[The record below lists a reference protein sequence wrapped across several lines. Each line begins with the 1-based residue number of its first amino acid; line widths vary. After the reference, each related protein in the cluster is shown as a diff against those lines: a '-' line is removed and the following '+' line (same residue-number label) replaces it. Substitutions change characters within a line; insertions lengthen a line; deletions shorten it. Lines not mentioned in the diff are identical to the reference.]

1 MNKIFFAFLSIVL
14 FDIKSN
20 AQLFT
25 QTEWENP
32 SIIEIG
38 KEPPHAHFIPLA
50 NTNETE
56 KTSSLIKSLNG
67 NWKFNY
73 VDKPYDRPTN
83 FFQNNFDDA
92 AWKIIPVPSNW
103 EWQGY
108 GIPIYTNIIYPF
120 PKNPPY
126 IDHSYNPVGTYRTS
140 FTVPENF
147 TDKETILHFASVTG
161 CMYVWV
167 NGQQVSMSKVSKSPT
182 EFNITKYLQQGAN
195 TLAVQVYR
203 WHDGSYLEDQD
214 FWRVSG
220 IERDVMLIARPTI
233 SMQDF
238 RVDALLDKTYQNGIL
253 DIECTISRIV
263 KTLSN
268 PTNGNIK
275 FPNFPNYSVK
285 ILLEDLDKKI
295 IFNKIFSNQGK
306 DVLKSK
312 AVLPNIKTWSAEKPN
327 LYTCIIE
334 ILNNK
339 NEVQECIKQKIG
351 FRKVEIINGNLL
363 VNGKRI
369 LVKGVNRHEH
379 DEIKGHVPN
388 RDLML
393 LDIKLMKQYNINTV
407 RTSHYPNDPYW
418 YELCN
423 EYGLYMVD
431 EANIESHGMGAN
443 LQSKID
449 SSTHVAY
456 LPKWEAAHW
465 DRIKRMYERDKNI
478 SAVILW
484 SMGNECGN
492 GKIFKDAYKW
502 LKETDKSRPIMFEQ
516 AGQEENTDIVAP
528 MYPRIKDMK
537 KYAND
542 VLQKRPYIMCEYSHA
557 MGNSNG
563 NFKEYW
569 DIIRASKN
577 MQGGCIWDWVDQGM
591 LIETKNGR
599 KSWGYGGDFG
609 SENITNDENFCA
621 NGLVGS
627 DRTPHPGLYEVKK
640 MYQSIL
646 FDAIDL
652 KKGIF
657 KVTNE
662 FNFTN
667 LDEYNFKAIVF
678 KNGIKEKEFP
688 FSLNTTANSTST
700 FTIPY
705 NAMQAAASEEYTLQI
720 YATTKAAT
728 VMVADG
734 HEVAREEFILSSN
747 YFEKSKLIV
756 LEKLIVKQT
765 KNELSF
771 TSGNIS
777 GSFNIE
783 NGKWNY
789 YSLNKRKMINRL
801 PEPYF
806 WRAFTDNDY
815 GHNAQSTL
823 GAWRSAHINKKV
835 ASVKILNNNEDSLVI
850 LVNYLLT
857 DINAA
862 YSLKYIV
869 NADASVT
876 VEANINLA
884 GTQLQEMPRFGMRM
898 ELQKEYQNLT
908 YYGRGP
914 YENYA
919 DRNTA
924 SFLGV
929 YNSTAKEQFTSYIR
943 PQENGYKTDTRWVL
957 LKNKNGV
964 GVMIH
969 GLQPISF
976 SALHNYTEDFDPG
989 MTKKN
994 QHIADVVERNYT
1006 VLHIDLK
1013 QRGVGGDNSWGAQPH
1028 EEYKL
1033 LDKQY
1038 SYSYTIKLIEK

>member
-1 MNKIFFAFLSIVL
+1 MRANFFLSL
-14 FDIKSN
+14 FLIASIN
-20 AQLFT
+20 LQAQLFT

-38 KEPPHAHFIPLA
+38 KEPPHAHFMPLA
-50 NTNETE
+50 NAKETE
-56 KTSSLIKSLNG
+56 GKSSLIKSLNG

-73 VDKPYDRPTN
+73 VDKPDDRPTN

-92 AWKIIPVPSNW
+92 AWKNIPVPSNW

-108 GIPIYTNIIYPF
+108 GIPIYTNITYPF

-140 FTVPENF
+140 FTVPQNF
-147 TDKETILHFASVTG
+147 SNKETILHFASVTG

-167 NGQQVSMSKVSKSPT
+167 NGQQVGMSKVSKSPA

-220 IERDVMLIARPTI
+220 IERDVLLIARPTI
-233 SMQDF
+233 AMQDF
-238 RVDALLDKTYQNGIL
+238 RVDALLDKTYKNGIFNL
-253 DIECTISRIV
+253 NANVSQKSGESFPTKISIV
-263 KTLSN
+263 
-268 PTNGNIK
+268 GA
-275 FPNFPNYSVK
+275 
-285 ILLEDLDKKI
+285 D
-295 IFNKIFSNQGK
+295 GK
-306 DVLKSK
+306 VVLQKNVT
-312 AVLPNIKTWSAEKPN
+312 AVRNNVSLNVTLPNIKTWSAEKPN

-339 NEVQECIKQKIG
+339 NELQECIKQKIG
-351 FRKVEIINGNLL
+351 FRKVEIITGNLL

-379 DEIKGHVPN
+379 DEVKGHVPN

-443 LQSKID
+443 LQSRID

-465 DRIKRMYERDKNI
+465 DRIKRMYQRDKNI
-478 SAVILW
+478 SSVILW

-492 GKIFKDAYKW
+492 GKVFKDAYKW

-528 MYPRIKDMK
+528 MYPWIPDMK

-542 VLQKRPYIMCEYSHA
+542 ASQKRPYIMCEYSHA

-591 LIETKNGR
+591 LMETRNGR

-609 SENITNDENFCA
+609 AENFTNDENFCA

-646 FDAIDL
+646 FDAVDVS
-652 KKGIF
+652 KGTF
-657 KVTNE
+657 KVKNE

-678 KNGIKEKEFP
+678 KNGVKEKEFP
-688 FSLNTTANSTST
+688 FNLNTAANSNGT
-700 FTIPY
+700 FTIHY
-705 NAMQAAASEEYTLQI
+705 NAIQAAAGDEYIVQI
-720 YATTKAAT
+720 YATTKTAT
-728 VMVADG
+728 ALVPTG
-734 HEVAREEFILSSN
+734 HEVAREEFVLSNN
-747 YFEKSKLIV
+747 YFAKAKNNTT
-756 LEKLIVKQT
+756 EKLTVTQNKS
-765 KNELSF
+765 ELSF
-771 TSGNIS
+771 SSGNIV
-777 GSFNIE
+777 GSFNTE
-783 NGKWNY
+783 NGNWNY
-789 YSLNKRKMINRL
+789 YTIKNKWLINRL

-815 GHNAQSTL
+815 GHYAQGTL
-823 GAWRSAHINKKV
+823 GAWRTAHIHKKTTN
-835 ASVKILNNNEDSLVI
+835 VKILNNTVDSLVI
-850 LVNYLLT
+850 QVNYLLT
-857 DINAA
+857 DINAP
-862 YSLKYIV
+862 YNLQYTV
-869 NADASVT
+869 HADASVT
-876 VEANINLA
+876 VKASIDLS

-898 ELQKEYQNLT
+898 ELQKEYQNLS

-924 SFLGV
+924 SFLGI
-929 YNSTAKEQFTSYIR
+929 YNSTAREQYTAYIR
-943 PQENGYKTDTRWVL
+943 PQENGYKTDTRWVS
-957 LKNKNGV
+957 LKNENGV

-969 GLQPISF
+969 GMQPVSF

-994 QHIADVVERNYT
+994 QHIADIVERNYT

-1013 QRGVGGDNSWGAQPH
+1013 QRGVGGDNSWGAHPH

-1038 SYSYTIKLIEK
+1038 TYSYTIKLIEK

>member
-1 MNKIFFAFLSIVL
+1 MFKKILLVGFLFSTFNKCI
-14 FDIKSN
+14 

-50 NTNETE
+50 NANETQGN
-56 KTSSLIKSLNG
+56 SSLIKSLNG

-73 VDKPYDRPTN
+73 VDKPDDRPTN

-92 AWKIIPVPSNW
+92 AWKNIPVPSNW

-108 GIPIYTNIIYPF
+108 GIPIYTNITYPF

-140 FTVPENF
+140 FTVPQNF
-147 TDKETILHFASVTG
+147 SNKETILHFASVTG

-167 NGQQVSMSKVSKSPT
+167 NGQQVGMSKVSKSPA

-220 IERDVMLIARPTI
+220 IERDVLLIARPTI
-233 SMQDF
+233 AMQDF
-238 RVDALLDKTYQNGIL
+238 RVDALLDKTYKNGIFNL
-253 DIECTISRIV
+253 NANVNQKSGESFPAKISIV
-263 KTLSN
+263 GIDGKVVLQK
-268 PTNGNIK
+268 NITAIR
-275 FPNFPNYSVK
+275 NN
-285 ILLEDLDKKI
+285 INL
-295 IFNKIFSNQGK
+295 N
-306 DVLKSK
+306 
-312 AVLPNIKTWSAEKPN
+312 ATLPNIKTWSAEKPN

-379 DEIKGHVPN
+379 DDIKGHVPN

-423 EYGLYMVD
+423 EYGLYVVD

-443 LQSKID
+443 LQGRID
-449 SSTHVAY
+449 SATHVAY
-456 LPKWEAAHW
+456 FPKWEAAHW
-465 DRIKRMYERDKNI
+465 DRIKRMYQRDKNI

-502 LKETDKSRPIMFEQ
+502 LKQTDQSRYVIFEQ
-516 AGQEENTDIVAP
+516 AGQEENTDVVAP
-528 MYPRIKDMK
+528 MYPLIPDMK

-542 VLQKRPYIMCEYSHA
+542 ASQKRPYIMCEYSHA

-569 DIIRASKN
+569 DIIRGSKN

-591 LIETKNGR
+591 LMETKNGR

-609 SENITNDENFCA
+609 AENFTNDENFCA

-646 FDAIDL
+646 FDAVDVS
-652 KKGIF
+652 KGTF
-657 KVTNE
+657 KVKNE

-678 KNGIKEKEFP
+678 KNGVKEKEFP
-688 FSLNTTANSTST
+688 FSLNTAANSTGT

-705 NAMQAAASEEYTLQI
+705 NAMQASAGEEYIVQI

-728 VMVADG
+728 ALVPAG
-734 HEVAREEFILSSN
+734 HEVAREEFVLSNN
-747 YFEKSKLIV
+747 YFAKSKNNIT
-756 LEKLIVKQT
+756 EKLTVTQN

-771 TSGNIS
+771 SSGNIV
-777 GSFNIE
+777 GSFNTE
-783 NGKWNY
+783 NGNWNY
-789 YSLNKRKMINRL
+789 YTIKNKWLINRL

-815 GHNAQSTL
+815 GHYAQGTL
-823 GAWRSAHINKKV
+823 GAWRTAHIHKKTT
-835 ASVKILNNNEDSLVI
+835 SVKILNNTADSLVI
-850 LVNYLLT
+850 QVYYLLT
-857 DINAA
+857 DINTP
-862 YSLKYIV
+862 YNLKYTV
-869 NADASVT
+869 HADASVT
-876 VEANINLA
+876 VKASIDLA

-898 ELQKEYQNLT
+898 ELQKEYQNLS

-914 YENYA
+914 NENYA

-924 SFLGV
+924 SFLGI
-929 YNSTAKEQFTSYIR
+929 YNSTAREQFTPYIR
-943 PQENGYKTDTRWVL
+943 PQENGYKTDTRWVS

-964 GVMIH
+964 GVMIQ

-994 QHIADVVERNYT
+994 QHIADIVERNYT

-1028 EEYKL
+1028 DEYKL
-1033 LDKQY
+1033 LQKQY
-1038 SYSYTIKLIEK
+1038 SYSYTISLISE

>member
-1 MNKIFFAFLSIVL
+1 MKYFLFTLCSILTVTIS
-14 FDIKSN
+14 F

-38 KEPPHAHFIPLA
+38 KELPHAHFIPLA
-50 NTNETE
+50 NTNETNDN
-56 KTSSLIKSLNG
+56 SSLVKSLNG

-73 VDKPYDRPTN
+73 VDKPDDRPTN
-83 FFQNNFDDA
+83 FFQNDFDDA
-92 AWKIIPVPSNW
+92 VWKTIPVPSNW
-103 EWQGY
+103 EWQGF
-108 GIPIYTNIIYPF
+108 GIPIYTNITYPF

-126 IDHSYNPVGTYRTS
+126 IDHSYNPVGTYRTG
-140 FTVPENF
+140 FTVPQNF
-147 TDKETILHFASVTG
+147 TGKETILHFASVTG

-167 NGQQVSMSKVSKSPT
+167 NGQQVGMSKVSKSPA
-182 EFNITKYLQQGAN
+182 EFNITKYLQQGVN

-214 FWRVSG
+214 FFRVTG
-220 IERDVMLIARPTI
+220 IERDVLLVARPT
-233 SMQDF
+233 SCFTDF
-238 RVDALLDKTYQNGIL
+238 KIDASLDNNYKNGIL
-253 DIECTISRIV
+253 
-263 KTLSN
+263 
-268 PTNGNIK
+268 NIK
-275 FPNFPNYSVK
+275 TNLNSNKLKRTVVLTLIDLKTNEYIHRSVIK
-285 ILLEDLDKKI
+285 INNGEGTFKQT
-295 IFNKIFSNQGK
+295 FSNI
-306 DVLKSK
+306 
-312 AVLPNIKTWSAEKPN
+312 NTWSAEKPN
-327 LYTCIIE
+327 LYE
-334 ILNNK
+334 VILNVVEDGK
-339 NEVQECIKQKIG
+339 VTEVIKQKIG
-351 FRKVEIINGNLL
+351 FRKVEIIIGNLL

-379 DEIKGHVPN
+379 DEVKGHVPN

-431 EANIESHGMGAN
+431 EANIESHGMGAA
-443 LQSKID
+443 LQSIID

-492 GKIFKDAYKW
+492 GKVFKDAYKW

-528 MYPRIKDMK
+528 MYPWVPDMK

-542 VLQKRPYIMCEYSHA
+542 ASQKRPYIMCEYSHA

-591 LIETKNGR
+591 LMETKNGR

-609 SENITNDENFCA
+609 AENFTNDENFCA
-621 NGLVGS
+621 NGLVFA
-627 DRTPHPGLYEVKK
+627 DRTPHPGFFEVKK
-640 MYQSIL
+640 IYQSIL
-646 FDAIDL
+646 FDAVDL
-652 KKGIF
+652 SKGTF
-657 KVTNE
+657 KVKNE

-688 FSLNTTANSTST
+688 FSLNIAANSTGT

-705 NAMQAAASEEYTLQI
+705 NAMQAAAGEEYTLQI
-720 YATTKAAT
+720 FATTKTAT
-728 VMVADG
+728 TLVPAG
-734 HEVAREEFILSSN
+734 HEVAREEFILSNN
-747 YFEKSKLIV
+747 YFKNVSAFGGAKNSIIKKLIV
-756 LEKLIVKQT
+756 TQG

-771 TSGNIS
+771 SSGNIV
-777 GSFNIE
+777 GSFNTE
-783 NGKWNY
+783 SGNWNY
-789 YSLNKRKMINRL
+789 YTIKNKQIINRL

-815 GHNAQSTL
+815 GHSAQGTL
-823 GAWRSAHINKKV
+823 GAWRTAHIHKKTV
-835 ASVKILNNNEDSLVI
+835 NVKILNNTTDSLVI
-850 LVNYLLT
+850 QVNYLLT
-857 DINAA
+857 DINAT
-862 YSLKYIV
+862 YNLQYTV
-869 NADASVT
+869 HADASVT
-876 VEANINLA
+876 VKASIDLA
-884 GTQLQEMPRFGMRM
+884 GTQLQDMPRFGMRM
-898 ELQKEYQNLT
+898 ELQKEYQNLS

-924 SFLGV
+924 SFLGI
-929 YNSTAKEQFTSYIR
+929 YNSTAREQYTAYIR
-943 PQENGYKTDTRWVL
+943 PQENGYKTDTRWVS
-957 LKNKNGV
+957 LKNNNGA
-964 GVMIH
+964 GIMIQ
-969 GLQPISF
+969 GIQPISF

-1013 QRGVGGDNSWGAQPH
+1013 QRGVGGDNSWGAHPH

-1033 LDKQY
+1033 LAKQY
-1038 SYSYTIKLIEK
+1038 TYSYTIKLIEK

>member
-1 MNKIFFAFLSIVL
+1 MFKKILLFGFLFSTLNKCI
-14 FDIKSN
+14 

-50 NTNETE
+50 NPNETQGN
-56 KTSSLIKSLNG
+56 SSLIKSLNG

-73 VDKPYDRPTN
+73 VDKPDDRPTN

-92 AWKIIPVPSNW
+92 AWKNIPVPSNW

-108 GIPIYTNIIYPF
+108 GIPIYTNITYPF
-120 PKNPPY
+120 PKNPPL

-140 FTVPENF
+140 FTLPQNF
-147 TDKETILHFASVTG
+147 NNKETILHFASVTG

-167 NGQQVSMSKVSKSPT
+167 NGKQIGMSKVSKSPA

-220 IERDVMLIARPTI
+220 IERDVLLIARPTI
-233 SMQDF
+233 AMQDF
-238 RVDALLDKTYQNGIL
+238 RVDALLDNSYKNGVLTLNANVNQKSGEAFLAKISIVSADGKVVLQNNVTGIRNN
-253 DIECTISRIV
+253 ISLNAI
-263 KTLSN
+263 
-268 PTNGNIK
+268 
-275 FPNFPNYSVK
+275 
-285 ILLEDLDKKI
+285 
-295 IFNKIFSNQGK
+295 
-306 DVLKSK
+306 
-312 AVLPNIKTWSAEKPN
+312 LPNIKTWSAEKPN

-334 ILNNK
+334 ILNSK

-388 RDLML
+388 RVLML

-443 LQSKID
+443 LQGRID
-449 SSTHVAY
+449 SATHVAY

-465 DRIKRMYERDKNI
+465 DRIKRMYQRDKNI

-492 GKIFKDAYKW
+492 GKVFKDAYKW
-502 LKETDKSRPIMFEQ
+502 LKQTDQSRYVIFEQ
-516 AGQEENTDIVAP
+516 AGQEENTDVVAP
-528 MYPRIKDMK
+528 MYPWIPDMK

-542 VLQKRPYIMCEYSHA
+542 VSQKRPYIMCEYSHA

-569 DIIRASKN
+569 DIIRGSKN

-591 LIETKNGR
+591 LMETKNGR

-609 SENITNDENFCA
+609 AENFTNDENFCA

-646 FDAIDL
+646 FDAVDVS
-652 KKGIF
+652 KGTF
-657 KVTNE
+657 KVKNE

-688 FSLNTTANSTST
+688 FNLNTAANSNGT

-705 NAMQAAASEEYTLQI
+705 NAMQAAAGEEYIVQI
-720 YATTKAAT
+720 YATTKMAT
-728 VMVADG
+728 ALVPAG
-734 HEVAREEFILSSN
+734 HEVARGEFVLSNN
-747 YFEKSKLIV
+747 YFAKTKNSTA
-756 LEKLIVKQT
+756 EKLTITQN

-771 TSGNIS
+771 SSGNIV
-777 GSFNIE
+777 GSFNTE
-783 NGKWNY
+783 NGNWNY
-789 YSLNKRKMINRL
+789 YTIKNKWLINRL

-815 GHNAQSTL
+815 GHYAQGTL
-823 GAWRSAHINKKV
+823 GAWRTAHIHKKTT
-835 ASVKILNNNEDSLVI
+835 SVKILNNTADSLVI
-850 LVNYLLT
+850 QVNYLLT
-857 DINAA
+857 DINTP
-862 YSLKYIV
+862 YNLQYTV
-869 NADASVT
+869 HADASVT
-876 VEANINLA
+876 VKASIDLA

-898 ELQKEYQNLT
+898 ELQKEYQNLS

-914 YENYA
+914 NENYA

-924 SFLGV
+924 SFLGI
-929 YNSTAKEQFTSYIR
+929 YNSTAREQFTPYIR
-943 PQENGYKTDTRWVL
+943 PQENGYKTDTRWVS
-957 LKNKNGV
+957 LKDKNGA
-964 GVMIH
+964 GVMIQ

-994 QHIADVVERNYT
+994 QHIADIVERNYT

-1038 SYSYTIKLIEK
+1038 TYSYTIKLIEK